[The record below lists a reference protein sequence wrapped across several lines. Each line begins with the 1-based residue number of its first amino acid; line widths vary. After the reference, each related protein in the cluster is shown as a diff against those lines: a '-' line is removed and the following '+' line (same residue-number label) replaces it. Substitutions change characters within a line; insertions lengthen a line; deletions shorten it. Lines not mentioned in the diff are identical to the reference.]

1 MIFIIYLKKLK
12 EYICDIS
19 MRKDI
24 QNIDDIKVLVD
35 SFYAKVN
42 EDELLSPIFNKVAM
56 VNWEA
61 HLPRMYAFW
70 ASLLIDSNEY
80 RGQPFDKHAEHS
92 AHIHALHFDRWIRL
106 FNATIDEHFEGEKA
120 KLAKTRASSIGAI
133 FQYKLDFIRNNPPVE
148 NPEV

>member
-1 MIFIIYLKKLK
+1 
-12 EYICDIS
+12 

-24 QNIDDIKVLVD
+24 ENTEDIKVLVD

-42 EDELLSPIFNKVAM
+42 EDELLAPIFNTVAK

-70 ASLLIDSNEY
+70 NSLLLDSNEY

-106 FNATIDEHFEGEKA
+106 FSATIDEHFDGPKA
-120 KLAKTRASSIGAI
+120 KLAKTRAESIGAI
-133 FQYKLDFIRNNPPVE
+133 FQYKMDFIRMNPIV
-148 NPEV
+148 PEE